1 MIDPSITYEGVHFAK
16 NALKLDENK
25 KFLFYV
31 RKGNNLKKKTYPVF
45 TFLKGIFSFNIYH
58 VNFGSKLNFTLW
70 FHSFQFDLAKFI
82 S

>member
-31 RKGNNLKKKTYPVF
+31 RKGNNLKKKNLPS
-45 TFLKGIFSFNIYH
+45 IHFSERD
-58 VNFGSKLNFTLW
+58 
-70 FHSFQFDLAKFI
+70 FQF
-82 S
+82 